1 MEKGRATIKDVARIA
16 GVSTATVSHVMNQT
30 RYVSEA
36 VQERVMAAMR
46 ETNYTSNYIAKALRS
61 SKSHTIGVVIPD
73 ISNPFYSNI
82 VHHMERKLHDAGYMM
97 ILCDSR
103 ESVKQEEEMIQRLC
117 GFQVDGIVLTPIS
130 PQVDYAQWA
139 KRLGRPMVFMDRYP
153 NSEQYSGV
161 FCTVRKV
168 ICQAVEQMI
177 LSGHDCIALINRD
190 TIGLYSIVREREEG
204 YRDALMKHGI
214 TPDPRYIFEI
224 PATSERGYVQ
234 MADILREL
242 PEVNG
247 VFCANRHISLGALQ
261 CLIDSGRRIPVDM
274 SIAGFATYNWY
285 NVTTPRLSSV
295 LEPLKEMGEAV
306 GQLMLEVLEDPD
318 REPRRIVLEAQLV
331 GNASIGRARQGK

>member
-261 CLIDSGRRIPVDM
+261 CLIDSGRRIPADM
-274 SIAGFATYNWY
+274 SIVGFATYNWY

-331 GNASIGRARQGK
+331 GNASIGRAKQGK